1 MKTTDSP
8 RGDCTACNDCVAR
21 RAFLVRFGTSLAV
34 AAIALAAD
42 VPVASA
48 LDRRRVAE
56 PHVSEPKRYPIPSA
70 DGATIDADEDV
81 ILMRWQGSV
90 YAFALSCPHQN
101 TALRWR
107 AEDVR
112 FQCPKHKSQY
122 RPDGSFIEGR
132 ATRGMDR
139 YAIHRDGE
147 SVVVEMQTLYKSS
160 DDPQGWAAAV
170 VKLA

>member
-1 MKTTDSP
+1 MNTTDPS
-8 RGDCTACNDCVAR
+8 RDDCTACDGCVAR
-21 RAFLVRFGTSLAV
+21 RTFLVRFGSSLAV

-48 LDRRRVAE
+48 LGRQRARESDT
-56 PHVSEPKRYPIPSA
+56 SEPKRYPIPA
-70 DGATIDADEDV
+70 TDGATIDADEDV
-81 ILMRWQGSV
+81 ILMRWQGAV

-147 SVVVEMQTLYKSS
+147 NVVVEMQTLYKSS
-160 DDPQGWAAAV
+160 DDPQGWAAAA
-170 VKLA
+170 VKLP